1 MASHYFAG
9 NSITPRRC
17 SFHPTLSF
25 PVNSSKLPCRATW
38 RYTHECFCVLCAPRQ
53 LPPFT
58 GHLSNANSTTKVH
71 YTTTLTTT
79 TQLGYVLPV
88 CSQLSLRNV
97 RMCITVVLCPIH
109 HRQMV
114 CLCWLSGSVW
124 HRVLASG
131 GRAFCPQSCLS
142 PEYSDSPGLPGA
154 LPDSVT
160 SGGGLQNSGASA
172 HSCVIA
178 RETHIYVCSVEG
190 SRYVLFIV
198 KCTVMFHASCRG
210 AARPVR
216 FLRKHGWHM

>member
-1 MASHYFAG
+1 MFIPP
-9 NSITPRRC
+9 NPVVPRKQFQITLPRHLEIHTRMFLC
-17 SFHPTLSF
+17 TLRTKTAASFHWPSVQCEFHTII
-25 PVNSSKLPCRATW
+25 
-38 RYTHECFCVLCAPRQ
+38 
-53 LPPFT
+53 
-58 GHLSNANSTTKVH
+58 H